1 MLSAKQVQAVSF
13 VNSVQAI
20 ILVVQR
26 NRFRNVAAA
35 CGQWHLKHR
44 NNVATE
50 SSSATAIISIAVTID
65 MISVGTIVMAGLL
78 WQESL

>member
-35 CGQWHLKHR
+35 CR
-44 NNVATE
+44 NNVAKE
-50 SSSATAIISIAVTID
+50 SSSVTAIISIADTID